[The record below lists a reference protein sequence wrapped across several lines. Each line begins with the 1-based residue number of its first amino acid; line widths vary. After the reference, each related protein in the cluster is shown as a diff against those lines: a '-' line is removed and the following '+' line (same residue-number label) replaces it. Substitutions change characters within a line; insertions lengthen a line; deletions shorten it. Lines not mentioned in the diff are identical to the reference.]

1 MKKTFILEELD
12 CANCAVKIEEGIR
25 KIEGIKEVSVNFM
38 TRKMI
43 IELNEENE
51 TETIEKIKKA
61 VKKVEPDINIKE
73 IK

>member
-12 CANCAVKIEEGIR
+12 CANCAAKIEEGIR

-51 TETIEKIKKA
+51 IETIEKVKKA
-61 VKKVEPDINIKE
+61 VKKIEPDIIIK
-73 IK
+73 

>member
-12 CANCAVKIEEGIR
+12 CANCAAKIEEGIR

-51 TETIEKIKKA
+51 IEIIEKVKKA
-61 VKKVEPDINIKE
+61 VKKVEPDIIIK
-73 IK
+73 

>member
-12 CANCAVKIEEGIR
+12 CANCAAKIEEGIR

-51 TETIEKIKKA
+51 TETIEKVKKA
-61 VKKVEPDINIKE
+61 VKKVEPDIIIK
-73 IK
+73 